1 MSGEEG
7 NQMTCALDFSI
18 DMNKIKTFDQI
29 KNLSSVKKVLA
40 KYNYS
45 DETKKNTIRVLGRS
59 TASGGD
65 VFDEEFAK
73 KLSLTRAQEKAFEI
87 TSAFYEDLEQAVIF
101 SLLEQVKTY
110 KLATYESIIKCEQ
123 HAFDLVDDFE
133 STNPNN
139 K

>member
-1 MSGEEG
+1 
-7 NQMTCALDFSI
+7 
-18 DMNKIKTFDQI
+18 
-29 KNLSSVKKVLA
+29 
-40 KYNYS
+40 
-45 DETKKNTIRVLGRS
+45 VLGRS